1 MTRYG
6 IISKSI
12 KLLCL
17 FNMLHVHVCTYAGL
31 LWTVFFFFL
40 NDAVLKHFQYIYLI
54 TQEHLL

>member
-31 LWTVFFFFL
+31 LWTVFFL
-40 NDAVLKHFQYIYLI
+40 NDAVLKYFQYIYLI
-54 TQEHLL
+54 TQVHLL